1 MQGVLPLKPL
11 SNQKSS
17 QTVVDM
23 FTDDG
28 LLVGQVAK
36 KGITGRQVSDLSY
49 WMEAWNIL
57 HSDCAQTALELVKY
71 QHIIC
76 QLFAPDGS
84 SLEFQAGS
92 PPHQQALLHR
102 LVHTERGAGSQAV
115 VENTLP
121 RPGHV
126 LHQWPRDLHELT
138 PLYDQQA
145 HTTLR
150 TTSSHHSTTS
160 KLIPLYKQRAHT
172 TLRPVSSHHSATSEL
187 TPLYD
192 QRAHTTLRPASSY
205 HSTNSELTPL
215 YDHELT
221 PLYDQRAHTTLRP
234 ASSYHSTMSEL
245 TPLYDQRAHT
255 TLRPVSS
262 HHSTTSETHITLQPA
277 SSHHSTTSELTP
289 LRPASSHHSM
299 TSELTPLYD
308 QWNSHH
314 SMTSGTH
321 TILRLASSH
330 HSTNSELSLH
340 HSTTSELTPLYD
352 HELTPYYDQW
362 NSHHSMTSELT
373 PLYDQREERNEEKA
387 KEVRA
392 RYEKEL
398 SNLKVE
404 LKTLKSAKKEHAKA
418 LKMNVQQENELKRL
432 KADLLEMKK
441 QRVKMLNQMRTEA
454 TTKKLED
461 QRKSKEIAQLKK
473 DSQKKE
479 CRIKS
484 LEADAKRREFV
495 LKRRQEELAAL
506 RKNTLRT
513 IASAGSLPMES
524 GAMFVLPAK
533 DEISPSSTMVRRK
546 SSVFTS
552 EGAKKKWRDL
562 ERKVLG
568 TIMRRKTVNVMSSDM
583 DHWIEKRGELSKHL
597 DELKGQRARLMEAD
611 KVDSDEVTSV
621 DEDLDSVT
629 ANIEYVQQNILEL
642 QNELIAVEDA
652 RTGEGDT
659 VEAHSIIMSCNPRE
673 CKYIMEHL
681 LDLVLHLVG
690 YSVYLLVLSCWGV
703 TAQQKEADVKA
714 LEARLKAS
722 EHSVEVITSL
732 STPQLQPP
740 ISASRTITKSS
751 SHLVIPQGLPPPPL
765 LLHDTESTSSE
776 DGKHS
781 DSSSEAL
788 GSKMP
793 RGTDHTDN
801 EASRADRGDGVDTKI
816 RRRTALPADILSTSR
831 RQTGLL
837 TGMSRSPIVDV
848 EEGEVDQSDGRSTD
862 GESSGSVVECKPD
875 AHRRG
880 GLTVAA
886 SRHTIKERSKSV
898 ETLGTSPPSSA
909 VSRNLQ
915 ESRRSG
921 SGRLLTCVH
930 TASGHTAAVTSV
942 YADQNL
948 LFSASQDRTVKAWDL
963 KTSTELLTLEKHLSY
978 VRSIKYC
985 PHTRLIFTASQN
997 IIKIW
1002 DMRNHKAQCVK
1013 TFGSP
1018 TGSSDAVQDLL
1029 VFGDGGSLF
1038 SASGNI
1044 VNIWDLQK
1052 MVHVGKLTGHNAG
1065 VSSLAV
1071 LNNLLI
1077 TGSRDRLIKLYD
1089 LDAVQ
1094 FDVVPTAGVVVA
1106 TYPPQHTL
1114 QPPHYDAVTSFAVH
1128 SKYLYSACG
1137 VTIKQWDMRLHS
1149 LKQAVDGAHPQGSVI
1164 HSLGIF
1170 PASTP
1175 LLVSGC
1181 KGGLVKLWNTESC
1194 TNIGE
1199 VQAHKGSVNSIATN
1213 DSFIFS
1219 GSSDKTIRIWKL
1231 GTLPDS

>member
-1 MQGVLPLKPL
+1 
-11 SNQKSS
+11 
-17 QTVVDM
+17 
-23 FTDDG
+23 
-28 LLVGQVAK
+28 
-36 KGITGRQVSDLSY
+36 
-49 WMEAWNIL
+49 
-57 HSDCAQTALELVKY
+57 
-71 QHIIC
+71 
-76 QLFAPDGS
+76 
-84 SLEFQAGS
+84 
-92 PPHQQALLHR
+92 
-102 LVHTERGAGSQAV
+102 
-115 VENTLP
+115 
-121 RPGHV
+121 
-126 LHQWPRDLHELT
+126 
-138 PLYDQQA
+138 
-145 HTTLR
+145 
-150 TTSSHHSTTS
+150 
-160 KLIPLYKQRAHT
+160 
-172 TLRPVSSHHSATSEL
+172 
-187 TPLYD
+187 
-192 QRAHTTLRPASSY
+192 
-205 HSTNSELTPL
+205 
-215 YDHELT
+215 
-221 PLYDQRAHTTLRP
+221 
-234 ASSYHSTMSEL
+234 
-245 TPLYDQRAHT
+245 
-255 TLRPVSS
+255 
-262 HHSTTSETHITLQPA
+262 
-277 SSHHSTTSELTP
+277 
-289 LRPASSHHSM
+289 
-299 TSELTPLYD
+299 
-308 QWNSHH
+308 
-314 SMTSGTH
+314 
-321 TILRLASSH
+321 
-330 HSTNSELSLH
+330 
-340 HSTTSELTPLYD
+340 
-352 HELTPYYDQW
+352 
-362 NSHHSMTSELT
+362 
-373 PLYDQREERNEEKA
+373 
-387 KEVRA
+387 
-392 RYEKEL
+392 
-398 SNLKVE
+398 
-404 LKTLKSAKKEHAKA
+404 
-418 LKMNVQQENELKRL
+418 
-432 KADLLEMKK
+432 
-441 QRVKMLNQMRTEA
+441 
-454 TTKKLED
+454 
-461 QRKSKEIAQLKK
+461 
-473 DSQKKE
+473 
-479 CRIKS
+479 
-484 LEADAKRREFV
+484 
-495 LKRRQEELAAL
+495 
-506 RKNTLRT
+506 
-513 IASAGSLPMES
+513 
-524 GAMFVLPAK
+524 
-533 DEISPSSTMVRRK
+533 
-546 SSVFTS
+546 
-552 EGAKKKWRDL
+552 
-562 ERKVLG
+562 
-568 TIMRRKTVNVMSSDM
+568 
-583 DHWIEKRGELSKHL
+583 
-597 DELKGQRARLMEAD
+597 
-611 KVDSDEVTSV
+611 
-621 DEDLDSVT
+621 
-629 ANIEYVQQNILEL
+629 
-642 QNELIAVEDA
+642 
-652 RTGEGDT
+652 
-659 VEAHSIIMSCNPRE
+659 
-673 CKYIMEHL
+673 MEHL
-681 LDLVLHLVG
+681 LDLVLHL
-690 YSVYLLVLSCWGV
+690 GV

-781 DSSSEAL
+781 DSSSEVSSAVQSRPRSSSHGSKPTSPVKAL

-978 VRSIKYC
+978 VRSVKYC